1 MIKKKRKKRLVTTTT
16 KSREGGK
23 ENQRERTPRKSIKA
37 AVRSL
42 FDLSTSDAVCVCVC
56 VPIPTEPNRKK
67 RMMNKS
73 RAKKNRKLNIDVE
86 LISGSNMTLN
96 VNSMKNYSADFQWN
110 STVRPSFRRS
120 TFGGRSQPE
129 RKKTLII
136 SREGKHKKR
145 RNVLSWW

>member
-1 MIKKKRKKRLVTTTT
+1 MIKKKTKEAAGNSNNKVERRRK
-16 KSREGGK
+16 
-23 ENQRERTPRKSIKA
+23 RKSERKNPPEIDQGSRSKF
-37 AVRSL
+37 VR
-42 FDLSTSDAVCVCVC
+42 FVNVGRCVCVC
-56 VPIPTEPNRKK
+56 VYRFRQSRTERSGWWTRAGRKK
-67 RMMNKS
+67 K
-73 RAKKNRKLNIDVE
+73 RKLNIDVE

-96 VNSMKNYSADFQWN
+96 VNSIKNYSADFQWN